1 MKMLPFFALWVL
13 LGLFSGCSG
22 GGGGSTSTSTSS
34 DPGTVSGLSVPAQ
47 VPVVTP
53 SN

>member
-1 MKMLPFFALWVL
+1 MKTLPFFALWVL
-13 LGLFSGCSG
+13 LGLFAGCSG
-22 GGGGSTSTSTSS
+22 GGGGGTSTDGGT
-34 DPGTVSGLSVPAQ
+34 GTVSGLSVPAQ

>member
-1 MKMLPFFALWVL
+1 MLPFFALWVVI
-13 LGLFSGCSG
+13 GLFAGCSG
-22 GGGGSTSTSTSS
+22 GGGGGGTTSGA
-34 DPGTVSGLSVPAQ
+34 GTTPVSGLTVPAQ